1 MRPPG
6 CPPGFVAVSAG
17 ARSASVIRAVAVVV
31 PAHDEEE
38 LLAGCLKALIRARG
52 RGASAG
58 LETQIV
64 VVADACT
71 DGTAA
76 VARCMGAR
84 VVTTD
89 VRNVGAARALGTAAA
104 LEDFE
109 RRGYRAREIWLAHTD
124 ADTLVPPDWFAG
136 HLRYADRGWSAV
148 LGTVRV
154 ADWSPRPAGSA
165 RLFEGRERLVPASER
180 VHGANFGVRADA
192 YCRAGGFVAA
202 DAGEDRAL
210 AAALRGSGAPVALAR
225 ELTVRTSARVSR
237 RVNGGFSDY
246 LSALAE
252 PA

>member
-1 MRPPG
+1 M
-6 CPPGFVAVSAG
+6 
-17 ARSASVIRAVAVVV
+17 IRTVAVVV
-31 PAHDEEE
+31 PAHNEEE
-38 LLAGCLKALIRARG
+38 LLAGCLKALMRAG
-52 RGASAG
+52 GKAASSG
-58 LETQIV
+58 LRTQIV

-76 VARCMGAR
+76 VARRAGAR

-89 VRNVGAARALGTAAA
+89 ARNVGAARALGTERA

-165 RLFEGRERLVPASER
+165 RLFERRERLVPESDR

-192 YCRAGGFVAA
+192 YRRAGGFPAA
-202 DAGEDRAL
+202 ETGEDRAL
-210 AAALRGSGAPVALAR
+210 AAALRRVGAPVALAR
-225 ELTVRTSARVSR
+225 ESTVRTSARVSR
-237 RVNGGFSDY
+237 RVDGGFSDY